1 MEPGPWRWC
10 RWIRAG
16 SGVQMTQMTPV
27 RIWIRLQGPK
37 DWPKDCE
44 VPTLVSPTYIMLS
57 LWSMSPWRRFR
68 LGSKFT
74 SNRVG
79 REEGG

>member
-16 SGVQMTQMTPV
+16 SGVQMTPV

-37 DWPKDCE
+37 DCK
-44 VPTLVSPTYIMLS
+44 VSPTYIMLS